1 MKSLKIDEDRCKLII
16 EGKKPTQIL
25 FSQLEEYYKK
35 FLKIKTSDGVRKRR
49 VIVFELRKVEQNTLN
64 DLNRF
69 KQDIEN
75 LTLINN
81 SAKIDDF
88 LEAMN

>member
-1 MKSLKIDEDRCKLII
+1 
-16 EGKKPTQIL
+16 
-25 FSQLEEYYKK
+25 
-35 FLKIKTSDGVRKRR
+35 
-49 VIVFELRKVEQNTLN
+49 VIVIELRKVEQNTLN
-64 DLNRF
+64 ELNRF

-88 LEAMN
+88 LEAMS